1 MASRRRPRSTRSTR
15 LRTRSCPR
23 SVSASSELWSRQP
36 ISAHSCRCCPDVTA
50 WCTSPSSEGA
60 SASPRSKTWSMSE
73 TSCASRSPISTI
85 AGRSPLSSWPKR
97 KQQKQR
103 IHPRPSMPPQPPAA
117 RSRALHRG
125 ARSDQTS
132 DAVRRT
138 TLPGGLRVVT
148 EYVPS
153 VHSASVGVWVGVGSR
168 DEGRSVAGAAH
179 FLEHLLF
186 KATPTR
192 TAVEIAQAVDA
203 VGGELNA
210 FTAREQ
216 TCYYAHV
223 LDTDVELA
231 VDLVADVVL
240 RGRCA
245 TDDVELERD
254 VVLEEIA
261 MRDDDPEDT
270 LGDVFLSAMFGHHPV
285 GRPVIGSVESV
296 SGMTRAQLH
305 SFHIRRYIPERM
317 VVAVA
322 GNIDHD
328 EVVALVREHFG
339 SRLVRGRRPVA
350 PRKGTGRVPGRP
362 TLRLVNRDAE
372 QTHLSIGVRTPGRH
386 WEHRWALSVLNAALG
401 GGLSSRLFQQIRETR
416 GLAYSVYST
425 VDTFSDSGA
434 LSVYAA
440 CLPERF
446 DEVVRVTTD
455 VLDGVARDGITEA
468 ECRIA
473 KGSLRGG
480 LVLGLEDSGSR
491 MHRIGRSELNYGEHR
506 SIEATLDLIDAVT
519 LDEVNAVAA
528 QLLKRSYGAAVLGPQ

>member
-1 MASRRRPRSTRSTR
+1 MKST
-15 LRTRSCPR
+15 
-23 SVSASSELWSRQP
+23 
-36 ISAHSCRCCPDVTA
+36 
-50 WCTSPSSEGA
+50 
-60 SASPRSKTWSMSE
+60 M
-73 TSCASRSPISTI
+73 
-85 AGRSPLSSWPKR
+85 
-97 KQQKQR
+97 
-103 IHPRPSMPPQPPAA
+103 
-117 RSRALHRG
+117 
-125 ARSDQTS
+125 
-132 DAVRRT
+132 RRT

-148 EYVPS
+148 EYIPS
-153 VHSASVGVWVGVGSR
+153 VRSASVGVWVGVGSR
-168 DEGRSVAGAAH
+168 DEGPSVAGAAH

-186 KATPTR
+186 KSTPTR

-210 FTAREQ
+210 FTAREH

-223 LDTDVELA
+223 LDSDLELA

-240 RGRCA
+240 RGVCA
-245 TDDVELERD
+245 AEDVELERA

-261 MRDDDPEDT
+261 MHDDDPEDT
-270 LGDVFLSAMFGHHPV
+270 LGDVFLSAVFGAHPV
-285 GRPVIGSVESV
+285 GRPVIGSAASV
-296 SGMTRAQLH
+296 SAMTRSQLH
-305 SFHIRRYIPERM
+305 SFHVRRYTPERM

-322 GNIDHD
+322 GNVDHD

-339 SRLVRGRRPVA
+339 PHLVRDRVA
-350 PRKGTGRVPGRP
+350 VSPRKGTGRVTGQPSLAVV
-362 TLRLVNRDAE
+362 TRDAE
-372 QTHLSIGVRTPGRH
+372 QTHMSLGVRVPGRH
-386 WEHRWALSVLNAALG
+386 WKHRWALSVLNTALG

-446 DEVVRVTTD
+446 AEVARVTTD
-455 VLDGVARDGITEA
+455 VLESVARDGITEN

-491 MHRIGRSELNYGEHR
+491 MNRIGRSELNYGEHR
-506 SIEATLDLIDAVT
+506 TIDETLGLIDQVT
-519 LDEVNAVAA
+519 NEEVNTVARR
-528 QLLKRSYGAAVLGPQ
+528 LLTRPFGAAVLGPYTTKRSLPQPLRAIAG

>member
-1 MASRRRPRSTRSTR
+1 MPRSTDSSHHT
-15 LRTRSCPR
+15 SAP
-23 SVSASSELWSRQP
+23 VSN
-36 ISAHSCRCCPDVTA
+36 H
-50 WCTSPSSEGA
+50 
-60 SASPRSKTWSMSE
+60 
-73 TSCASRSPISTI
+73 
-85 AGRSPLSSWPKR
+85 
-97 KQQKQR
+97 
-103 IHPRPSMPPQPPAA
+103 
-117 RSRALHRG
+117 
-125 ARSDQTS
+125 
-132 DAVRRT
+132 VRRS

-148 EYVPS
+148 EFVPS
-153 VHSASVGVWVGVGSR
+153 VRSASVGVWVGVGSR
-168 DEGRSVAGAAH
+168 DEGQSVAGAAH

-186 KATPTR
+186 KSTPTR
-192 TAVEIAQAVDA
+192 SAVQIAQAVDA

-210 FTAREQ
+210 FTSREH

-223 LDTDVELA
+223 LDTDLELA

-245 TDDVELERD
+245 AEDVEVERD

-285 GRPVIGSVESV
+285 GRPVIGSVESI
-296 SGMTRAQLH
+296 STMTRTQLH
-305 SFHIRRYIPERM
+305 SFHVRRYTPERM

-322 GNIDHD
+322 GNVDHD

-339 SRLVRGRRPVA
+339 PRLLDGREPVA

-362 TLRLVNRDAE
+362 SVELVNRDGE
-372 QTHLSIGVRTPGRH
+372 QTHVFLGVRTPGRH
-386 WEHRWALSVLNAALG
+386 WNHRWALSVLNSALG

-416 GLAYSVYST
+416 GLAYSVYSSI
-425 VDTFSDSGA
+425 DTFSDSGA

-446 DEVVRVTTD
+446 DEVTQVAAD
-455 VLDGVARDGITEA
+455 VLAEVARDGITEA

-491 MHRIGRSELNYGEHR
+491 MHRIGRSELNFGKHR
-506 SIEATLDLIDAVT
+506 SIDETLAMIDAVS
-519 LDEVNAVAA
+519 LEEVNTVAK
-528 QLLKRSYGAAVLGPQ
+528 QLLSRPYGAAVLGPHRSKRSLPRALRSIAG